1 MLESTADLFLPKF
14 SVRKPPKV
22 STYKKT
28 QSIKDFEL
36 VHQAW
41 LYKDKDIKQSLQVQS
56 KFSDK
61 GANDLT
67 KLIMAWLKVHGHFAA
82 RINSGAVYDKRLGI
96 YRKGS
101 GATVGMADINAVIKG
116 KSVSIEIKIGKDK
129 IRESQLKVKAEI
141 EAAGGVYFV
150 ARSFDDFLNQINLYL

>member
-1 MLESTADLFLPKF
+1 MTNADLGLPNF
-14 SVRKPPKV
+14 SVRKQRKENI
-22 STYKKT
+22 YKKS

-36 VHQAW
+36 EYQKW
-41 LYKDKDIKQSLQVQS
+41 YYKDKIFEKPMQVQA

-67 KLIMAWLKVHGHFAA
+67 KLILVWLKVNGYFGA

-101 GATVGMADINAVIKG
+101 GATAGMADINAVVKG
-116 KSVSIEIKIGKDK
+116 KSISIEVKIGKDK
-129 IRESQLKVKAEI
+129 IRDIQIKVKSEI
-141 EAAGGVYFV
+141 EAAGGIYFI
-150 ARSFDDFLNQINLYL
+150 SKTFDNFIEQINLYL